1 MSFDINILRGV
12 ALVLLMIAFLA
23 MWAWAWSDKRKADFD
38 EMSQL
43 PLEEDQGRV
52 PQYRDE
58 GSNEGSNENNGENDG
73 SKE

>member
-1 MSFDINILRGV
+1 MPFDINILRGA

-52 PQYRDE
+52 PQYKDE
-58 GSNEGSNENNGENDG
+58 DSNESNGESDG